1 MLRALKEFP
10 QFSALDYSSEASDDI
25 LEIIEERDFDERSAL
40 GESVVEEDKIQI
52 STESLATNVWGES
65 VLAGFHSIPVDNY
78 VEPVPSQGVSDERPQ
93 AKTIDE
99 DASLDQIR
107 AFLADSNL

>member
-1 MLRALKEFP
+1 M
-10 QFSALDYSSEASDDI
+10 
-25 LEIIEERDFDERSAL
+25 
-40 GESVVEEDKIQI
+40 
-52 STESLATNVWGES
+52 
-65 VLAGFHSIPVDNY
+65 LAGFHSIPVDNY

>member
-40 GESVVEEDKIQI
+40 GESVVEEDKI
-52 STESLATNVWGES
+52 
-65 VLAGFHSIPVDNY
+65 
-78 VEPVPSQGVSDERPQ
+78 
-93 AKTIDE
+93 
-99 DASLDQIR
+99 
-107 AFLADSNL
+107 